1 MNALI
6 KLNKFY
12 SLHIAKR
19 WRKSIMKEV
28 DKKKNNMA
36 VGAYFLLENVWRC
49 QINPIGIN
57 SIKIIELSFIKF
69 KQLKYT
75 NILSYLYPLN
85 FKS

>member
-36 VGAYFLLENVWRC
+36 VGAYFLLENVWENNLFPCEDRAYSSK
-49 QINPIGIN
+49 N
-57 SIKIIELSFIKF
+57 SFRKLIFC
-69 KQLKYT
+69 
-75 NILSYLYPLN
+75 NN
-85 FKS
+85 FVGKNKKK